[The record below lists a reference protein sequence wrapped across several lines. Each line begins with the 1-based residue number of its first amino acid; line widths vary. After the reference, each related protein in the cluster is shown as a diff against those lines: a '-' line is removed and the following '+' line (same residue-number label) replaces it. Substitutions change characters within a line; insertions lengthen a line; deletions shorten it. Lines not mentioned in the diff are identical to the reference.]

1 MEKGERR
8 VQNAYYVRLLIP
20 IIMMVIWYYI
30 EFQKNK
36 NLILRFEIS
45 KFHSSIANVFTYIIR
60 KLGIKL
66 RGVLQKS

>member
-20 IIMMVIWYYI
+20 II
-30 EFQKNK
+30 NK